1 MATYLELVASCVG
14 GGVWLLIQREAEGD
28 GLVTYGY
35 LVNADLS
42 WPPSLSN
49 YCFTLGCQT
58 HSSFV
63 GTVFHATQWRIFIF

>member
-42 WPPSLSN
+42 
-49 YCFTLGCQT
+49 
-58 HSSFV
+58 
-63 GTVFHATQWRIFIF
+63 